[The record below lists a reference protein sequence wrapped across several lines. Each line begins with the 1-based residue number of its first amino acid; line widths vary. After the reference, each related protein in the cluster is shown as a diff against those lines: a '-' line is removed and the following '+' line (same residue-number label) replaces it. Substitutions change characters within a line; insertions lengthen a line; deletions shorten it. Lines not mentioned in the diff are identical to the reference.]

1 MFRSGLLIVSALIGI
16 LAAPVP
22 ASLAQPAN
30 QPIRLIFPFVAGGTG
45 DALARILA
53 ERMQSA
59 LGQPVIVE
67 NRAGAT
73 GQIGTMTVKTAAPDG
88 TTLLITPGGP
98 MTLVPHYNTALGYDT
113 ETDFAPVSHI
123 VTFDFAIAVNP
134 DIPVKNLKELA
145 DWLKANPEKAFYAH
159 PGSGTSQH
167 FFGILFGRTLGI
179 NFTPVSYRGSAAALN
194 DVVGGQVPV
203 LFSLTSDVIEQHR
216 AGRIRVLA
224 TSDRERSRYF
234 PDIPTFREAG
244 FDVQGAGWYGI
255 YAPAKTPASVVER
268 LNKVIVQA
276 VHSPEIAGK
285 LEAMGFKP
293 TGSSPAELAGI
304 QKNESAF
311 WGPVVKA
318 SGFKLDP

>member
-1 MFRSGLLIVSALIGI
+1 MFRPAFLIALWLLGT
-16 LAAPVP
+16 LAAPASV
-22 ASLAQPAN
+22 SLAQPAG

-45 DALARILA
+45 DALARIVA

-73 GQIGTMTVKTAAPDG
+73 GQIGTMAVKTAEPDG

-98 MTLVPHYNTALGYDT
+98 MTLVPHYNPSLGYDT

-134 DIPVKNLKELA
+134 EVPVKNLKELS
-145 DWLKANPEKAFYAH
+145 DWLKAHPEKALYAH

-194 DVVGGQVPV
+194 DVVAGQVPV
-203 LFSLTSDVIEQHR
+203 LFSLTSDVIEQHQ

-234 PDIPTFREAG
+234 PDVPTFKESG
-244 FDVQGAGWYGI
+244 FDVQGTGWYAI
-255 YAPAKTPASVVER
+255 YAPAKTPPAIIAR
-268 LNKVIVQA
+268 LNKVIVEA
-276 VHSPEIAGK
+276 VRSPEIAGK
-285 LEAMGFKP
+285 LETMGFKP
-293 TGSSPAELAGI
+293 TGTSPTELAEI
-304 QKNESAF
+304 QKQESAF

>member
-1 MFRSGLLIVSALIGI
+1 MLRSAFLMLLALIGM
-16 LAAPVP
+16 LAAPSV
-22 ASLAQPAN
+22 SLAQPAS

-53 ERMQSA
+53 ERMQSV
-59 LGQPVIVE
+59 LGQPTIVE

-73 GQIGTMTVKTAAPDG
+73 GQIGTMAVKTAAPDG
-88 TTLLITPGGP
+88 ATLLITPGGP
-98 MTLVPHYNTALGYDT
+98 MTLVPHYNASLGYDT
-113 ETDFAPVSHI
+113 ETDFTPVSHI
-123 VTFDFAIAVNP
+123 VTFDFSIAVSP
-134 DIPVKNLKELA
+134 EIPVKNLKELG

-167 FFGILFGRTLGI
+167 FFGILFGRALGI

-194 DVVGGQVPV
+194 DVIGGQVPV

-216 AGRIRVLA
+216 AGRIRVIA

-234 PDIPTFREAG
+234 PDIPTFRESG
-244 FDVQGAGWYGI
+244 FDVQGTGWYGV
-255 YAPAKTPASVVER
+255 YAPAKTPVSVIER
-268 LNKVIVQA
+268 LNKVIVEA
-276 VHSPEIAGK
+276 IHSPEIAGK

-293 TGSSPAELAGI
+293 TGTSPAELAAL
-304 QKNESAF
+304 QKAESAF

>member
-1 MFRSGLLIVSALIGI
+1 
-16 LAAPVP
+16 
-22 ASLAQPAN
+22 
-30 QPIRLIFPFVAGGTG
+30 
-45 DALARILA
+45 
-53 ERMQSA
+53 
-59 LGQPVIVE
+59 
-67 NRAGAT
+67 
-73 GQIGTMTVKTAAPDG
+73 
-88 TTLLITPGGP
+88 

-123 VTFDFAIAVNP
+123 VAFDFAIAVNP

-194 DVVGGQVPV
+194 DVLGGQVPV

-244 FDVQGAGWYGI
+244 FDVQGTGWYGV
-255 YAPAKTPASVVER
+255 YAPAKTPASIVER

-276 VHSPEIAGK
+276 IHSPEIAGK

-293 TGSSPAELAGI
+293 TGSSPAELAES

-318 SGFKLDP
+318 SGFKPDP

>member
-1 MFRSGLLIVSALIGI
+1 MFRSASSIMLTLFGI
-16 LAAPVP
+16 WMASCP
-22 ASLAQPAN
+22 AVQAQPAG
-30 QPIRLIFPFVAGGTG
+30 QPIHLIFPFVAGGTG

-73 GQIGTMTVKTAAPDG
+73 GQIGTMAVKTGAPDG
-88 TTLLITPGGP
+88 ATLLITPGGP
-98 MTLVPHYNTALGYDT
+98 MTLVPHYNPSLGYDT

-123 VTFDFAIAVNP
+123 VTFDFAIAVNSEVP
-134 DIPVKNLKELA
+134 AKNLKELA
-145 DWLKANPEKAFYAH
+145 DWLKAHPEKALYAH

-194 DVVGGQVPV
+194 DVIGGQVPV

-234 PDIPTFREAG
+234 PDVPTFRESG
-244 FDVQGAGWYGI
+244 FDVHGTGWYAI
-255 YAPAKTPASVVER
+255 YAPAKTPAPVIAR
-268 LNKVIVQA
+268 LNKVIVEA
-276 VHSPEIAGK
+276 VHSPEIASK

-293 TGSSPAELAGI
+293 TGTSPAELADI
-304 QKNESAF
+304 QKAESAF

-318 SGFKLDP
+318 SGFKPEQ